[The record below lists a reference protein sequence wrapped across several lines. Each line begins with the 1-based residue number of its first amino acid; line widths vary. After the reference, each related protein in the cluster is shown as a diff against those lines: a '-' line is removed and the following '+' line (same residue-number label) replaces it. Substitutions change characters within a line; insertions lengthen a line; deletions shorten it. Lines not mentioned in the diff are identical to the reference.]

1 MTAIER
7 PHEADTVLLFGRYP
21 KTPSP
26 ALSGA
31 FFIGP
36 LSTAQLVCR
45 SARSGISSA
54 AAQRPPSASAPSSP
68 FDAPPLGGVR
78 SAHTCSA
85 CHDAASEGAD
95 SSKTRFHRQMI
106 SIAAAT
112 TIPGLRHVSKS
123 LPMMPALCVPSVSM
137 PPGAIALTR
146 IFRGPSSAAS
156 PRVIASTAPLVPE

>member
-45 SARSGISSA
+45 SACSGISSA

-106 SIAAAT
+106 TVAAAITIAVTNAVKQENSSRSLRT
-112 TIPGLRHVSKS
+112 TL
-123 LPMMPALCVPSVSM
+123 M
-137 PPGAIALTR
+137 
-146 IFRGPSSAAS
+146 AAS
-156 PRVIASTAPLVPE
+156 PCGPWSIPRAQRIPLLWRKSYLLELWDESS